1 MANDPRE
8 PGWRVALHKANAVAR
23 EQSVLVVC
31 HAKPRRWPT
40 AVVIITMAER
50 VRVQRLLRVWNAAAS
65 RIENMASIRA
75 GRKRI
80 VPELAAHYDSCVN
93 FWIN

>member
-1 MANDPRE
+1 MSPA
-8 PGWRVALHKANAVAR
+8 GVWRCTRPTLRHAVAC

-40 AVVIITMAER
+40 AVVIIMAER
-50 VRVQRLLRVWNAAAS
+50 VRVQSLLRVWSAAAG
-65 RIENMASIRA
+65 RIGNMASIRA
-75 GRKRI
+75 RRKQI
-80 VPELAAHYDSCVN
+80 VPELGAHYDSYVN